1 DGYVGWARSYGFQA
15 ASRARTRRWLHRA
28 TGRVVV
34 SFCEVR
40 SAARGGFSLTPLF
53 WNCRVIP
60 GRSAGGRR
68 AVGLPAGGRGWV
80 SGGAIDSRAKRVAI
94 TARIR
99 DLLGTPYLWGGRTPH
114 GFDCSGLVQQL
125 LAEQG
130 IVLPRDADD
139 QYKKTRA
146 RLEPTQLEMGD

>member
-1 DGYVGWARSYGFQA
+1 MG
-15 ASRARTRRWLHRA
+15 
-28 TGRVVV
+28 
-34 SFCEVR
+34 
-40 SAARGGFSLTPLF
+40 
-53 WNCRVIP
+53 
-60 GRSAGGRR
+60 
-68 AVGLPAGGRGWV
+68 
-80 SGGAIDSRAKRVAI
+80 
-94 TARIR
+94 RIR

-146 RLEPTQLEMGD
+146 RLELTQLEMGDLLFFGRGTKRMEHVGLSLGGGYFVHARGAVRVNSIDPDNRFYDKALSAQVRGFGRTKLQGASRARRGR